1 MIPPGP
7 TGLSVGCNQRPHLL
21 AGEGRFEQTL
31 KEPVL
36 PPESVYV
43 EEYRSDLLPDRS
55 PPIARDSEFWLILAA
70 LTAVYV
76 TALYFTSQR
85 FVWFDELCTFD
96 IARAPS
102 LRTLWQWVL
111 KFDNNPPTVYLLSR
125 ASMRIFGPTP
135 FGLRLPSMLEFYFG
149 SVAMLVYLRRKVG
162 NGVAAFGV
170 VIWWSSSSFYYAN
183 EARVY
188 ALVFMSFACLMLAW
202 DTATKR
208 AERTV
213 ALWCVGI
220 STAVLLASHVF
231 ASLCLFAVVI
241 AEFVRYRRRRKP
253 DYPLYAALG
262 LPMAIMIF
270 YIPLISVYHGLIL
283 WPQFHASPLMAG
295 KFYYRTVDCVGRAL
309 FVVALM
315 GMLLQHRL
323 RGRETIEPEATWE
336 ERALIICMVLNPLLL
351 NLILMQRKGDF
362 FDRYTLTTNAVIYAL
377 IAVVFAVRL
386 RFTKFTSYVATLLML
401 MLMAHMVHREWI
413 KRPREADPRIMSSL
427 RPDLPMVV
435 SNGATWVE
443 MNQHEPAGLVAR
455 LYYIKNR
462 AAAIKY
468 DGTNYYYDF
477 EALDDMK
484 SAGFPFP
491 GKVAPYSEFI
501 ARHKQFLIFADPFEW
516 LPLQLQQD
524 GAKFELVLGYSG
536 VRPNNNSA
544 ASLALDP
551 TSEGEFDVPRIAFP
565 TVYIAASSPYIA
577 KHVYLVN
584 MP

>member
-1 MIPPGP
+1 MPHSQLPHYPDPVGKIDSSK
-7 TGLSVGCNQRPHLL
+7 SV
-21 AGEGRFEQTL
+21 
-31 KEPVL
+31 K
-36 PPESVYV
+36 ESVLSTESVNV
-43 EEYRSDLLPDRS
+43 EDYRSELLPQAHT
-55 PPIARDSEFWLILAA
+55 PLAKDSEFWFILAS
-70 LTAVYV
+70 LTAIYV
-76 TALYFTSQR
+76 TALYFTAQR

-102 LRTLWQWVL
+102 LHTLWQWVL

-125 ASMRIFGPTP
+125 VSMWIFGPTP

-162 NGVAAFGV
+162 NAVAAFGV

-183 EARVY
+183 EARIY
-188 ALVFMSFACLMLAW
+188 ALVFMSFACLLLAW

-213 ALWCVGI
+213 ALWCVAI
-220 STAVLLASHVF
+220 ATAVLLASHVF
-231 ASLCLFAVVI
+231 ASLCLLAFLV
-241 AEFVRYRRRRKP
+241 AEFVRYLRRRRP
-253 DYPLYAALG
+253 DYPLYAALV
-262 LPMAIMIF
+262 LPMAIMIS

-309 FVVALM
+309 FVVALA
-315 GMLLQHRL
+315 GMLLHQKF
-323 RGRETIEPEATWE
+323 RGEEAAETDITLED
-336 ERALIICMVLNPLLL
+336 RVLVVCMLLNPLLL
-351 NLILMQRKGDF
+351 NLLLMHRKGDF
-362 FDRYTLTTNAVIYAL
+362 FDRYTLTTNAVIYGL

-386 RFTKFTSYVATLLML
+386 RFTKLTSYVATILML
-401 MLMAHMVHREWI
+401 MLMAHMVHREWV
-413 KRPREADPRIMSSL
+413 KRPRQADPRIMSSL
-427 RPDLPMVV
+427 RPDLPIVV

-443 MNQHEPAGLVAR
+443 MNQHEPPAVVKR

-462 AAAIKY
+462 TAAIKY

-477 EALDDMK
+477 EALDEMK
-484 SAGFPFP
+484 GAGFPFH
-491 GKVAPYSEFI
+491 GNVEPYSAFI
-501 ARHKQFLIFADPFEW
+501 ASHKQFLIFADPFEW
-516 LPLQLQQD
+516 LPLKLQED
-524 GAKFELVLGYSG
+524 GAQFLLVLGYSG

-544 ASLALDP
+544 ADLALDP
-551 TSEGEFDVPRIAFP
+551 TSDGEDDVPRINYP

-577 KHVYLVN
+577 KHVYLVT

>member
-1 MIPPGP
+1 
-7 TGLSVGCNQRPHLL
+7 LS
-21 AGEGRFEQTL
+21 
-31 KEPVL
+31 
-36 PPESVYV
+36 PESVYV
-43 EEYRSDLLPDRS
+43 EEYRSDLVPDT
-55 PPIARDSEFWLILAA
+55 PAPLAKDNEFWVILAA
-70 LTAVYV
+70 LTVIYV
-76 TALYFTSQR
+76 TALYFTVQR

-102 LRTLWQWVL
+102 LHTLWQWVL

-162 NGVAAFGV
+162 NAVAAFGV

-188 ALVFMSFACLMLAW
+188 ALVFMSFACLLLAW
-202 DTATKR
+202 DTATR
-208 AERTV
+208 RSERTV
-213 ALWCVGI
+213 ALWCVAI
-220 STAVLLASHVF
+220 ATAVLLASHVF

-241 AEFVRYRRRRKP
+241 AEFVRYLRRRRP

-262 LPMAIMIF
+262 LPMTIMIS

-309 FVVALM
+309 FVVALA
-315 GMLLQHRL
+315 GMLLQQKL
-323 RGRETIEPEATWE
+323 RGRETTEPEV
-336 ERALIICMVLNPLLL
+336 ALEDRVLMVCMLLNPLLL
-351 NLILMQRKGDF
+351 NLLLMHRKGDF
-362 FDRYTLTTNAVIYAL
+362 FDRYTLTTNAVIYGL
-377 IAVVFAVRL
+377 IAAVFAVRL
-386 RFTKFTSYVATLLML
+386 RFTKFTSYVATILML

-413 KRPREADPRIMSSL
+413 KRPRETDPRILSSL
-427 RPDLPMVV
+427 RPDLPIVV

-443 MNQHEPAGLVAR
+443 MNQHESPEVVAR

-477 EALDDMK
+477 EALDDMQ
-484 SAGFPFP
+484 SAGFPFK
-491 GKVAPYSEFI
+491 GNVAPYSDFI
-501 ARHKQFLIFADPFEW
+501 ATHKQFLIFADPFEW
-516 LPLQLQQD
+516 LPLKLQES
-524 GAKFELVLGYSG
+524 GAKFDLVLGFSG

-551 TSEGEFDVPRIAFP
+551 TSDGEYDVPRIAFP
-565 TVYIAASSPYIA
+565 TAYIAASSPYIA

>member
-1 MIPPGP
+1 
-7 TGLSVGCNQRPHLL
+7 LS
-21 AGEGRFEQTL
+21 
-31 KEPVL
+31 
-36 PPESVYV
+36 PESVYV
-43 EEYRSDLLPDRS
+43 EEYRSDLVPDT
-55 PPIARDSEFWLILAA
+55 PAPLAKDNEFWVILAA
-70 LTAVYV
+70 LTVIYV
-76 TALYFTSQR
+76 TALYFTVQR

-102 LRTLWQWVL
+102 LHTLWQWVL

-162 NGVAAFGV
+162 NAVAAFGV

-188 ALVFMSFACLMLAW
+188 ALVFMSFACLLLAW
-202 DTATKR
+202 DTATR
-208 AERTV
+208 RSERTV
-213 ALWCVGI
+213 ALWCVAI
-220 STAVLLASHVF
+220 ATAVLLASHVF

-241 AEFVRYRRRRKP
+241 AEFVRYLRRRRP

-262 LPMAIMIF
+262 LPMTIMIS

-309 FVVALM
+309 FVVALA
-315 GMLLQHRL
+315 GMLLQQKL
-323 RGRETIEPEATWE
+323 RGRETTEPEV
-336 ERALIICMVLNPLLL
+336 ALEDRVLMVCMLLNPLLL
-351 NLILMQRKGDF
+351 NLLLMHRKGDF
-362 FDRYTLTTNAVIYAL
+362 FDRYTLTTNAVIYGL
-377 IAVVFAVRL
+377 IAAVFAVRL
-386 RFTKFTSYVATLLML
+386 RFTKFTSYVATILML

-413 KRPREADPRIMSSL
+413 KRPRETDPRILSSL
-427 RPDLPMVV
+427 RPDLPIVV

-443 MNQHEPAGLVAR
+443 MNQHESPEVVAR

-477 EALDDMK
+477 EALDDMQ
-484 SAGFPFP
+484 SAGFPFK
-491 GKVAPYSEFI
+491 GNVAPYSDFI
-501 ARHKQFLIFADPFEW
+501 ATHKQFLIFADPFEW
-516 LPLQLQQD
+516 LPLKLQES
-524 GAKFELVLGYSG
+524 GAKFDLVLGFSG

-551 TSEGEFDVPRIAFP
+551 TSDGEYDVPRITFP
-565 TVYIAASSPYIA
+565 TAYIAASSPYIA